1 MFINVVTYTRN
12 YGINLMHSS
21 IKVIGFGLILSAY
34 GTIQNEKD
42 QVQFDSLVTERK
54 RTIYSRI

>member
-1 MFINVVTYTRN
+1 
-12 YGINLMHSS
+12 MHSS